1 MATMSTIEELE
12 NELLQLRVR
21 TFKSEVRLEALIR
34 LLMAKGSF
42 NVDEYQAAVT
52 SFQVLN
58 NALSQINTI
67 NSIMDKVNAANEFNK
82 TSMIKIQGDD
92 LGLKKIIED
101 AGGTS
106 DFTARLVLSKLPCS
120 TNFSDFMKQF
130 IDTTKNPS
138 PEALTPE
145 VV

>member
-1 MATMSTIEELE
+1 MATIEELE
-12 NELLQLRVR
+12 NEILQLKIRNY
-21 TFKSEVRLEALIR
+21 KSEIRLEALVR
-34 LLMAKGSF
+34 LLMTKGTY
-42 NVDEYQAAVT
+42 NIDEFHASVT
-52 SFQVLN
+52 SFQILN
-58 NALSQINTI
+58 NTLSQVNSIP
-67 NSIMDKVNAANEFNK
+67 SIMDKVNTAAEFNK
-82 TSMIKIQGDD
+82 TSTIKIQGDD

-120 TNFSDFMKQF
+120 TNFSNFMKQF
-130 IDTTKNPS
+130 IDITKNPS